1 MYNGSLSACLAATLH
16 TNGKTNSPA
25 KIGFQDPID
34 KPAAVTQVQQLHAA
48 ILVQCEVNAVTLEVQ
63 YTNSIY
69 AAGTCIYIYW

>member
-25 KIGFQDPID
+25 KIRFQDPID

-48 ILVQCEVNAVTLEVQ
+48 ARVQCGLVSLTSQPVDKTV
-63 YTNSIY
+63 
-69 AAGTCIYIYW
+69 

>member
-48 ILVQCEVNAVTLEVQ
+48 TLVQCEVNAVTLEVQ